1 MEGKKDL
8 IYVISVIVLVV
19 LHAVGLGGFM
29 ADEWKAKF
37 IELVPVHLAVITIIL
52 LVNHR
57 PFNKSFF
64 LFVTVAFITGFVA
77 EWIGTATGI
86 LFGKY
91 QYTGNL
97 GPEVG
102 DVPLLIGVLWA
113 GLSYAVNS
121 ITSRIRIKSEAL
133 QIILPSCLMTGFDLL
148 LEPFAIANELW
159 AWEDGKIPLTNY
171 NTWFGISIL
180 LSLLYHYI
188 IKSDSNRV
196 SLWFYGL
203 QVIFFAVLL
212 F

>member
-29 ADEWKAKF
+29 ADEWKGRF

-180 LSLLYHYI
+180 LSLLYHYT

-196 SLWFYGL
+196 SLWYYGL